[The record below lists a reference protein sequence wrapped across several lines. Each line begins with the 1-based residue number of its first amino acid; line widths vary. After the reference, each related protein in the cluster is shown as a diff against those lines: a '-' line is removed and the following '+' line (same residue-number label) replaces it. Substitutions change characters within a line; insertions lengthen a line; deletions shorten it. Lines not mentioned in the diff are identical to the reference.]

1 MKGYGPET
9 FGERMADVYDTWY
22 GTRLAQATTLASVEV
37 LADLA
42 AGGTVL
48 DLAIG
53 TGRVVLPLA
62 ARGLSV
68 HGIDASEAMVAK
80 LREKPGG
87 DAIPVTIGDFADV
100 AVEGAFDLVFVV
112 FNTLFN
118 MTCQDDQVRCFQNV
132 ARHLTARSVFVVEAF
147 IPSIAGFGD
156 GQAVRAVHV
165 TTDSTTLEASVH
177 DPVTQ
182 TVQYQYIVITQD
194 SVRLYPVAMR
204 YTWPSELDLMA
215 RLAGLELRQRWGG
228 WDRSPFTASS
238 SRHVSVYV
246 RAEPQTSDP

>member
-22 GTRLAQATTLASVEV
+22 GTRLAEATTPQSVEA

-42 AGGTVL
+42 AGGTIL
-48 DLAIG
+48 ELAIG
-53 TGRVVLPLA
+53 TGRVALPLA
-62 ARGLSV
+62 ARGLQV
-68 HGIDASEAMVAK
+68 HGIDASEAMVSK

-87 DAIPVTIGDFADV
+87 DAIPVAIGDFADV
-100 AVEGAFDLVFVV
+100 EVEGAFDLVFLV

-118 MTCQDDQVRCFQNV
+118 LTSQDDQVRCFHNV
-132 ARHLTARSVFVVEAF
+132 ARHLTTRGVFVVEAF
-147 IPSIAGFGD
+147 VPNIAGFVD

-165 TTDSTTLEASVH
+165 TTDSATFEASVH
-177 DPVTQ
+177 DPVAQ

-194 SVRLYPVAMR
+194 GVRLYPVPMR
-204 YTWPSELDLMA
+204 YAWPSELDLMA
-215 RLAGLELRQRWGG
+215 RLAGLELRERWGG

-238 SRHVSVYV
+238 LGHVSVYE
-246 RAEPQTSDP
+246 RAEMQT

>member
-1 MKGYGPET
+1 MKGYGAET
-9 FGERMADVYDTWY
+9 FGERFADVYDTWY
-22 GTRLAQATTLASVEV
+22 GTKLAEETTQESVKV

-48 DLAIG
+48 ELAIG
-53 TGRVVLPLA
+53 TGRVALPLA

-100 AVEGAFDLVFVV
+100 AVDGAFDLVFVV

-118 MTCQDDQVRCFQNV
+118 LTSQDEQVRCFHNV
-132 ARHLTARSVFVVEAF
+132 ARHLTAGGVFVVDAF
-147 IPSIAGFGD
+147 VPGISGAVD
-156 GQAVRAVHV
+156 NQAVRTAHI
-165 TTDSTTLEASVH
+165 TADSVYLEASVH

-182 TVQYQYIVITQD
+182 TVQYQYIEITQD
-194 SVRLYPVAMR
+194 GTRLYPVLLR
-204 YTWPSELDLMA
+204 YAWPSELDLMA
-215 RLAGLELRQRWGG
+215 RLAGLELRERWGG

-238 SRHVSVYV
+238 SVHVSVYA
-246 RAEPQTSDP
+246 RGQSR